1 MYSKKWG
8 KEHLQYVCKDV
19 ARYHVYHGNLIW
31 LVDFDPHW
39 SGEFWFYEKSDS
51 KLYPGRSVFLHRWY
65 PHFRNFDS
73 VIPVD
78 VIRVITNKYLF
89 FCSLFRL
96 SSLRLPPLSL
106 STLVLFKYYTKISFR
121 NNFRGP
127 KKEIILLQ
135 AICLFSSL
143 YKEWDDLPERDEQV
157 IKVK

>member
-1 MYSKKWG
+1 MTLIYLLRVWVRL
-8 KEHLQYVCKDV
+8 KETSNVFQKMRKRTSAVRLQRRRALPCVSRQSNMIGRFRSPLIRWVLVLREVWLQVVPWAVCV
-19 ARYHVYHGNLIW
+19 SSSL
-31 LVDFDPHW
+31 
-39 SGEFWFYEKSDS
+39 
-51 KLYPGRSVFLHRWY
+51 Y

-127 KKEIILLQ
+127 K
-135 AICLFSSL
+135 
-143 YKEWDDLPERDEQV
+143 
-157 IKVK
+157 